1 MYLLRRNSY
10 VEIKNVKIITVDN
23 SVVKQKKNRIDMK
36 NKEYW
41 KFILSKAFRTGLQSA
56 ISLYLAN
63 SSGIIDANMIEL
75 IGVAFMSSALSVIQN
90 GLEQA
95 KPKYTFEDKEV
106 AQKPED
112 W

>member
-1 MYLLRRNSY
+1 MLRW
-10 VEIKNVKIITVDN
+10 ITSIFN
-23 SVVKQKKNRIDMK
+23 EGIMK

-95 KPKYTFEDKEV
+95 KPKYTFDT
-106 AQKPED
+106 PEGTEKYQNSEF
-112 W
+112 

>member
-1 MYLLRRNSY
+1 MENRFYRR
-10 VEIKNVKIITVDN
+10 I
-23 SVVKQKKNRIDMK
+23 MK

-95 KPKYTFEDKEV
+95 KPKYTFEES
-106 AQKPED
+106 Q
-112 W
+112 

>member
-1 MYLLRRNSY
+1 
-10 VEIKNVKIITVDN
+10 
-23 SVVKQKKNRIDMK
+23 MK

-75 IGVAFMSSALSVIQN
+75 LLVSFLSSGLSVLQN
-90 GLEQA
+90 GLEQY
-95 KPKYTFEDKEV
+95 KPKQTFDNK
-106 AQKPED
+106 
-112 W
+112 

>member
-1 MYLLRRNSY
+1 
-10 VEIKNVKIITVDN
+10 V
-23 SVVKQKKNRIDMK
+23 K

-75 IGVAFMSSALSVIQN
+75 IGVAFMSSGLAVVQN
-90 GLEQA
+90 GLEQY
-95 KPKYTFEDKEV
+95 KPKQTFDNK
-106 AQKPED
+106 
-112 W
+112 

>member
-23 SVVKQKKNRIDMK
+23 SVVKQKKNRIIMK

-95 KPKYTFEDKEV
+95 KPKYTFEEGK
-106 AQKPED
+106 
-112 W
+112 

>member
-1 MYLLRRNSY
+1 
-10 VEIKNVKIITVDN
+10 
-23 SVVKQKKNRIDMK
+23 MK

-75 IGVAFMSSALSVIQN
+75 IGVAFLSSALSVIQN

-95 KPKYTFEDKEV
+95 KPNTLMKKV
-106 AQKPED
+106 SNGRLLHVLP
-112 W
+112 

>member
-1 MYLLRRNSY
+1 
-10 VEIKNVKIITVDN
+10 
-23 SVVKQKKNRIDMK
+23 MK

-63 SSGIIDANMIEL
+63 SSGIIDANLLEL
-75 IGVAFMSSALSVIQN
+75 LGVAFLSSALSVIQN

-95 KPKYTFEDKEV
+95 KPKYSFEASEWPVVVGQAVAEV
-106 AQKPED
+106 RL
-112 W
+112 

>member
-10 VEIKNVKIITVDN
+10 VEIKSVKIITVGN
-23 SVVKQKKNRIDMK
+23 SVVEQKKNRKIMK

-41 KFILSKAFRTGLQSA
+41 KFIISKAFRTGLQSA

-63 SSGIIDANMIEL
+63 SSGIIDANVIEL

>member
-1 MYLLRRNSY
+1 
-10 VEIKNVKIITVDN
+10 
-23 SVVKQKKNRIDMK
+23 MK

-75 IGVAFMSSALSVIQN
+75 ILVAFMSSALSVIQN

-95 KPKYTFEDKEV
+95 KPKYTFEDKAVE
-106 AQKPED
+106 QNKED

>member
-23 SVVKQKKNRIDMK
+23 SVVEQKKNRIIMK

-95 KPKYTFEDKEV
+95 KPKYTFEEGK
-106 AQKPED
+106 
-112 W
+112 